1 MTRITS
7 PHIEDEAFLHPF
19 AGMDAASCLR
29 ERAQAHPDKPF
40 LIWAPLEGAGRAW
53 SWRAFETD
61 VARLAGGLLARGVK
75 PGERVFILL
84 ENCPETLL
92 MRFACAWIG
101 AVAVLGNPALA
112 APEVRDL
119 VEATGARAALT
130 QPRLYD
136 MVAACPG
143 LSFVVCTQDDAGAPP
158 ACAAPASARLDAL
171 FADPAPARAPD
182 PLSPALI
189 LFTTGTTARAKGVV
203 WTHANILWGAK
214 MAATQQG
221 VRADDVYQ
229 IFLPLFHVVGFS
241 WSFLGAFSAGAT
253 VVLQPRFSAS
263 RFWPVAMEHRATM
276 ASQVKFTSSVLG
288 QSDPPA
294 HAFRMWITANHTP
307 AFTQRFGVREL
318 TGWGMTEM
326 VAQGIVGDPWSPQP
340 ARSIGRPSMGYR
352 IHVEDDDGRPVRP
365 GETGHLFV
373 GGVRGLSI
381 FRDYFND
388 ERTTAEAFDARG
400 RFITGDRVTL
410 LENGWLEFADR
421 TKDVIKVGGEG
432 VSGGEVEACIMQVA
446 GVREAAVVGA
456 PDATWGERV
465 VAFVIAAQG
474 ADAPEALRAR
484 VEAHCLASLAKF
496 KRPAEIRV
504 VEDVP
509 RIGFGKI
516 AKVKLRETLV
526 AEQEAR
532 P

>member
-1 MTRITS
+1 MTT
-7 PHIEDEAFLHPF
+7 PHIEHESFLHPF

-40 LIWAPLEGAGRAW
+40 LIWAPLEGGARIWTWG
-53 SWRAFETD
+53 AFEED
-61 VARLAGGLLARGVK
+61 VARLAGGLRARGVSE
-75 PGERVFILL
+75 GDRVFILL
-84 ENCPETLL
+84 ENCPQTLL
-92 MRFACAWIG
+92 ARFACAWIG

-119 VEATGARAALT
+119 VEATGARAAIT

-136 MVAACPG
+136 MLAACPG
-143 LSFVVCTQDDAGAPP
+143 LSFVAATPDDAGLAP
-158 ACAAPASARLDAL
+158 AAPVPASARFETL
-171 FADPAPARAPD
+171 FGPRAPARAPD
-182 PLSPALI
+182 PLQPALI

-203 WTHANILWGAK
+203 WTHANLLWGAK

-221 VRADDVYQ
+221 VRSDDVYQ

-241 WSFLGAFSAGAT
+241 WSFLGAFYAGAT

-263 RFWPVAMEHRATM
+263 RFWPVAMEHRATL

-307 AFTQRFGVREL
+307 AFAQRFGLREL

-326 VAQGIVGDPWSPQP
+326 VAQGIVGDPWSAQP
-340 ARSIGRPSMGYR
+340 ARSIGRPSVGYR
-352 IHVEDDDGRPVRP
+352 IHVEDDAGRPVRP
-365 GETGHLFV
+365 GETGHLLV
-373 GGVRGLSI
+373 GGVRGLSV

-388 ERTTAEAFDARG
+388 ARGTAEAFDAAG

-432 VSGGEVEACIMQVA
+432 VSGGEVEACILQVA

-456 PDATWGERV
+456 PDAIWGERV
-465 VAFVIAAQG
+465 VAFVIAADAG
-474 ADAPEALRAR
+474 AAPQALRAQ

-516 AKVKLRETLV
+516 AKVKLRDALA
-526 AEQEAR
+526 AEQGTGA
-532 P
+532 

>member
-1 MTRITS
+1 MNA
-7 PHIEDEAFLHPF
+7 PHIEDDAFLHPF
-19 AGMDAASCLR
+19 VGMDAASCLR
-29 ERAQAHPDKPF
+29 ARAQAHPDKPF
-40 LIWAPLEGAGRAW
+40 LIWAPHEGAGRTWTWA
-53 SWRAFETD
+53 AFEHD
-61 VARLAGGLLARGVK
+61 VARLAGGLRARGISE
-75 PGERVFILL
+75 GDRVFILL
-84 ENCPETLL
+84 ENCPETLIA
-92 MRFACAWIG
+92 RFACAWIG
-101 AVAVLGNPALA
+101 AVAVLANPALA

-119 VEATGARAALT
+119 VEATGARAGLT
-130 QPRLYD
+130 QPRLFD
-136 MVAACPG
+136 MLAACPG
-143 LSFVVCTQDDAGAPP
+143 LSFVAAIAHDAGAPP
-158 ACAAPASARLDAL
+158 TANIPAAARFDAL
-171 FADPAPARAPD
+171 MGDRAPARAPD

-203 WTHANILWGAK
+203 WTHANLLWGAK

-241 WSFLGAFSAGAT
+241 WSFLGAFFAGAT

-263 RFWPVAMEHRATM
+263 RFWPVATAHRATM

-288 QSDPPA
+288 ESEPPP

-307 AFTQRFGVREL
+307 AFAQRFGVREL

-326 VAQGIVGDPWSPQP
+326 VAQGIVGDPWSEQP
-340 ARSIGRPSMGYR
+340 ARSIGRPSVGYR
-352 IHVEDDDGRPVRP
+352 IHVEDDAGKPVRP

-381 FRDYFND
+381 FRDYFED
-388 ERTTAEAFDARG
+388 ARTTAEAFDARG

-410 LENGWLEFADR
+410 LEDGWLEFADR

-465 VAFVIAAQG
+465 IAFVIAGEG
-474 ADAPEALRAR
+474 AGAPEALRAQ

-504 VEDVP
+504 VDDVP

-516 AKVKLRETLV
+516 AKVKLREALV
-526 AEQEAR
+526 AEQEQR